1 MVVEPELQVNE
12 VAPLAIK
19 VAVCP
24 EQIVGLFTEIVIPE
38 PMVREAVACVVQVL
52 LAPVTVIIVDVAGAI
67 VYEEP
72 IKLPGNHV

>member
-1 MVVEPELQVNE
+1 M
-12 VAPLAIK
+12 VAPLAVN

-38 PMVREAVACVVQVL
+38 PIVRDAVASVVHVL

-67 VYEEP
+67 VYDEP